1 MGIEIGPIEL
11 PPGGLQVKLP
21 AFPGDEDVETWLA
34 TPTAWADRERIKA
47 GAVFRVIRDEW
58 SDELMTRT
66 ILELEFVSG

>member
-21 AFPGDEDVETWLA
+21 PFPDDEGVETWLA

-47 GAVFRVIRDEW
+47 GERFRVLRDEW
-58 SDELMTRT
+58 SDELRTRT
-66 ILELEFVSG
+66 ILELEFVPG